1 MADAPTPTDA
11 TGHRARLRARLLES
25 EGAALA
31 DYELLEYL
39 LMLGMPRIDTKP
51 QAKA

>member
-1 MADAPTPTDA
+1 MADASPPNDA
-11 TGHRARLRARLLES
+11 VGHRARLRARLLES

-39 LMLGMPRIDTKP
+39 LMLGLPRVDTKP
-51 QAKA
+51 LT